1 MHVDFFDWDDEE
13 FDRGN
18 TRHILTAGYDPAGIE
33 DAIRGHHGPIGIT
46 RETGRSMIDA
56 DIDGE
61 STRIIFE
68 IDADD
73 DLAIVTPITAFP
85 VED

>member
-1 MHVDFFDWDDEE
+1 
-13 FDRGN
+13 
-18 TRHILTAGYDPAGIE
+18 
-33 DAIRGHHGPIGIT
+33 
-46 RETGRSMIDA
+46 MIDA

-61 STRIIFE
+61 PTRIIFE

-73 DLAIVTPITAFP
+73 DLVIVTPITAFP